1 MQYEYSYQVPFEGIK
16 FKDYPLYLEE
26 YLFFKDTSL
35 QPLSLRRD
43 TLSFKTSSTSR
54 ETSQDLYLDVFVA
67 TTSTVVFGNER

>member
-35 QPLSLRRD
+35 
-43 TLSFKTSSTSR
+43 
-54 ETSQDLYLDVFVA
+54 
-67 TTSTVVFGNER
+67 